1 MIELLIEL
9 KLDQYIETF
18 EDEGIDDVKTFND
31 YEDEDLLELGLKKPH
46 IKRLRRYFEE
56 SSEVKEVSVESND
69 PWFLKI
75 ANDTTIWNLQ
85 LLESDIPII
94 SHEYLRIK
102 ALMQEGQYFG
112 VLLQIKDFFEILL
125 KVPILIVLNDKF
137 NSTDYSEAERNFI
150 LATLEKPLSLG
161 HWHELASF
169 IKKHTLHNSSVI
181 SSLVNNIFKLYNKN
195 NIIKWRNDE
204 IGHGALSLDDDQ
216 EFQDDIKA
224 KLLILKKFLD
234 DNFDLIS
241 TINFDTESKIVSYGE
256 SQCSF
261 IPFFK
266 EVDKKIYFFDS
277 YLSRKQKVHQLNYC
291 FGKKL
296 ISEIP
301 DFDNFISSYEMT
313 KREEQLSTC
322 DIEEVRLAEEEKQL
336 DILESSTEFLKPN
349 YLVDWMKSCLS
360 NYDKGKFLL
369 QMQRGTG
376 KSLFCKALDQLALNE
391 IELHDDILV
400 RSFYIND
407 VYRNSLGD
415 FASEISFFIL
425 NKKLESKNIVD
436 VFKGNIPNISIDS
449 NSKDFSNLLS
459 WYKNRYDVEK
469 LLLIIDGID
478 EITQSD
484 DKTIFDIL
492 PELEDLNEGIY
503 ILVTSRIDEEITKFS
518 QDNLKNTNF
527 QDNLAIKKDSLEN
540 IEILKNYINKYK
552 MATCESQIEDLISK
566 SDYRL
571 LYLNMLKEII
581 LSTNVNFEDIP
592 SNEQIIDFYLQEV
605 KKKYG
610 DKYFQTIFNIL
621 IILASQLEELTIQ
634 EIASLNNDS
643 KVNLKLIA
651 NLFDLRGFI
660 KKTRSE
666 SGNKFSLNHITITQ
680 YINEKYQNEII
691 EYLKNSYQNIHGF
704 SNHDAADIY
713 KMAYLQLYENTYNI
727 SLSNNIESK
736 QVLDFLITIN
746 NCEKHKEVKIALF
759 LYKIDIN
766 QFLIY
771 IDAIKK
777 MNKLYLLLD
786 ILYKLKSFGD
796 TQNTI
801 KLIELIIDKF
811 DSNSEE
817 YLKLYETLC
826 DMTHLEGE
834 YEKAAELLEELV
846 NTVERNLGKDSN
858 LYVKYSIRIA
868 HHRMFFSDIDLPWNR
883 IFKLSNDIDQNK
895 YKNEYAE
902 ILFMLGG
909 NLAALK
915 GNFKEGI
922 KYLEKSIELGKKI
935 DDRYLLSRCMRKI
948 SDYYRFYD
956 DMGKANI
963 FCSQGIEYT
972 DDEIIDRQR
981 IYLYA
986 TQAENYRK
994 TGDYERSVKY
1004 FEECKKYALDNNIK
1018 GWVANSILGLNETLR
1033 LKKDNKLNSNESL
1046 MEALEIYKKIN
1057 MNWGIIHTKIALAL
1071 NNADLNKELLKEAYI
1086 LAKNSMYTKDIKYV
1100 EELLNFDTVD
1110 DLPKKL
1116 YYHELMFL

>member
-234 DNFDLIS
+234 DNFDSIS

-407 VYRNSLGD
+407 VFRSKLSD
-415 FASEISFFIL
+415 FTSEISFFIL
-425 NKKLESKNIVD
+425 NKKLENKIFTD
-436 VFKGNIPNISIDS
+436 TFRGNIPSLNIESTKS
-449 NSKDFSNLLS
+449 DFAYLLN
-459 WYKNRYDVEK
+459 WYKQKYSVDK
-469 LLLIIDGID
+469 LLLIIDGVD
-478 EITQSD
+478 EISNNEE
-484 DKTIFDIL
+484 KTIFDIL
-492 PELEDLNEGIY
+492 PDNFELDDGIY
-503 ILVTSRIDEEITKFS
+503 LLLTSRTTDEITPSIKNS
-518 QDNLKNTNF
+518 ILKTSFDENKT
-527 QDNLAIKKDSLEN
+527 IKKNSTEN
-540 IEILKNYINKYK
+540 QEVLHQYIKKFKLSKNDTDAILL
-552 MATCESQIEDLISK
+552 MEK
-566 SDYRL
+566 SDFRL

-581 LSTNVNFEDIP
+581 LTCNINLADIP
-592 SNEQIIDFYLQEV
+592 ENERIIEFYLSEI

-610 DKYFQTIFNIL
+610 EKYFQSLFDL
-621 IILASQLEELTIQ
+621 LLILASQLEEITIN
-634 EIASLNNDS
+634 EIAYLSNDTNVS
-643 KVNLKLIA
+643 LKLLA

-660 KKTRSE
+660 KKVRNTR
-666 SGNKFSLNHITITQ
+666 GNLLSLNHISIIKYFKQQ
-680 YINEKYQNEII
+680 YVQEIR
-691 EYLKNSYQNIHGF
+691 ELLKNVYYKIENA
-704 SNHDAADIY
+704 DPTEEADIY
-713 KMAYLQLYENTYNI
+713 KVAYLEDYENIYEIN
-727 SLSNNIESK
+727 LSINLNSKIILDFILNIENIKDNRVVKVSILLINLLIEEGDIIK
-736 QVLDFLITIN
+736 MIDYLSQLEQSIINNGIEKKINDDEFVKYITENIDLVLEQYDSNKYNLFKSLYVNFYKYSNRAIAFKIIDFLIQKD
-746 NCEKHKEVKIALF
+746 EKFNDILNYISMCKGDSKWQEATSK
-759 LYKIDIN
+759 IN
-766 QFLIY
+766 QYLKNNNFGELQLAQFYY
-771 IDAIKK
+771 IVGRMYVDDIK
-777 MNKLYLLLD
+777 N
-786 ILYKLKSFGD
+786 F
-796 TQNTI
+796 
-801 KLIELIIDKF
+801 F
-811 DSNSEE
+811 NSE
-817 YLKLYETLC
+817 
-826 DMTHLEGE
+826 
-834 YEKAAELLEELV
+834 
-846 NTVERNLGKDSN
+846 
-858 LYVKYSIRIA
+858 
-868 HHRMFFSDIDLPWNR
+868 
-883 IFKLSNDIDQNK
+883 
-895 YKNEYAE
+895 
-902 ILFMLGG
+902 
-909 NLAALK
+909 
-915 GNFKEGI
+915 
-922 KYLEKSIELGKKI
+922 KYLEQSI
-935 DDRYLLSRCMRKI
+935 
-948 SDYYRFYD
+948 
-956 DMGKANI
+956 
-963 FCSQGIEYT
+963 
-972 DDEIIDRQR
+972 
-981 IYLYA
+981 
-986 TQAENYRK
+986 
-994 TGDYERSVKY
+994 
-1004 FEECKKYALDNNIK
+1004 
-1018 GWVANSILGLNETLR
+1018 
-1033 LKKDNKLNSNESL
+1033 
-1046 MEALEIYKKIN
+1046 EIYKKYNENIN
-1057 MNWGIIHTKIALAL
+1057 ANIVTNTLSMFYFSKGDYNKAYELLLPIYQEVMDDNGIIYDQNAIEAIYNNMYVYCIANKKPIMQEKISF
-1071 NNADLNKELLKEAYI
+1071 LNKEVELYYNNACAVNIYQQNDIDNAKKIFLEALEVSSKFNKNY
-1086 LAKNSMYTKDIKYV
+1086 AKSALMYNYGIV
-1100 EELLNFDTVD
+1100 FDN
-1110 DLPKKL
+1110 KKL
-1116 YYHELMFL
+1116 EDATSLIQSNGYTMGKYIIENKDSSEHVLNTLKIDNKYFWLCVKNVDLLL